1 MNVETKELLNR
12 LVNETDINAF
22 FSENEGEFI
31 VLDFK
36 TFIND
41 VLAQKDLKLADVVR
55 RSGQGEYVYK
65 VFNGVRKPSR
75 NIVIG
80 IAIGMRLTLNETQ
93 FLLRLSKQA
102 ALDPRDK
109 RDSVL
114 IFGIKSGYDFEE
126 MTSLLKEMNQELL

>member
-31 VLDFK
+31 SLDFK
-36 TFIND
+36 SFIND

-55 RSGQGEYVYK
+55 KSGQGEYVYK

-80 IAIGMRLTLNETQ
+80 IAIGMGLTLNETQ

-114 IFGIKSGYDFEE
+114 IFGIKSGYDFDA